1 MYLWIALYMSG
12 IDVFTMKKKLKMFY
26 RREHMATNR
35 TTMNNAKRSK
45 VIRRNDSWQLYLMLI
60 PAIVL
65 TVIFVY
71 VPMSGLVMAFQDY
84 KPYLGIAGSKWVG
97 WDQFK
102 FLFEYPDSFQV
113 IWNTLRISV
122 LKLIFGM
129 ASSLLFALLIHEV
142 RVKVFRSMVQTF
154 VFLPHFLSWVVL
166 GGVFIELLNPDYGLV
181 NRFLTTLGFDSIFFL
196 GDNNWFLF
204 TLVSSE
210 VWKEFGYGSIIFI
223 AALAGINP
231 SLYEAAQLDGAGKW
245 RQMWSVTLP
254 SLIPTIAVV
263 FTLTLSQV
271 LNAGF
276 DQVFNLYNS
285 LVYEKGDIIDT
296 FVYRIGLVGGNFS
309 FGTAIGLFKSV
320 VGLILIMVGYRLAYK
335 VARYK
340 IF

>member
-1 MYLWIALYMSG
+1 MVI
-12 IDVFTMKKKLKMFY
+12 
-26 RREHMATNR
+26 NR
-35 TTMNNAKRSK
+35 TTMKHAMRPR
-45 VIRRNDSWQLYLMLI
+45 VMRRNDSWQLYLMLI

-65 TVIFVY
+65 TVIFIY
-71 VPMSGLVMAFQDY
+71 VPMGGLIMAFQDY
-84 KPYLGIAGSKWVG
+84 KPYLGITGSKWVG
-97 WDQFK
+97 LDQFK

-129 ASSLLFALLIHEV
+129 ISSLLFALLINEV
-142 RVKVFRSMVQTF
+142 RVKFFRSTVQTF

-181 NRFLTTLGFDSIFFL
+181 NRFLNMLGLDSIFFL
-196 GDNNWFLF
+196 GNNNWFLF

-245 RQMWSVTLP
+245 RQMWSITLP
-254 SLIPTIAVV
+254 SLIPTICVV

-276 DQVFNLYNS
+276 DQVFNLYNP
-285 LVYEKGDIIDT
+285 LVFEKGDIIDT
-296 FVYRIGLVGGNFS
+296 FVYRIGLIGGNFS

-320 VGLILIMVGYRLAYK
+320 VGLILIVGGYRLAYK
-335 VARYK
+335 VAGYK

>member
-1 MYLWIALYMSG
+1 M
-12 IDVFTMKKKLKMFY
+12 V
-26 RREHMATNR
+26 TNR
-35 TTMNNAKRSK
+35 TTMKHAMRPR
-45 VIRRNDSWQLYLMLI
+45 VTRRNDSWQLYLMLI

-71 VPMSGLVMAFQDY
+71 VPMGGLIMAFQDY
-84 KPYLGIAGSKWVG
+84 KPYLGITGSKWVG
-97 WDQFK
+97 LDQFK

-129 ASSLLFALLIHEV
+129 MSSLLFALLINEV
-142 RVKVFRSMVQTF
+142 RVKFFRSTVQTF

-166 GGVFIELLNPDYGLV
+166 GGVFIELLNPDYGLG
-181 NRFLTTLGFDSIFFL
+181 NRFLNMLGLDSIFFL
-196 GDNNWFLF
+196 GNNNWFLF

-245 RQMWSVTLP
+245 RQMWSITLP
-254 SLIPTIAVV
+254 SLIPTICVV

-276 DQVFNLYNS
+276 DQVFNLYNP
-285 LVYEKGDIIDT
+285 LVFEKGDIIDT
-296 FVYRIGLVGGNFS
+296 FVYRIGLIGGNFS

-320 VGLILIMVGYRLAYK
+320 VGLILIVGGYRLAYK
-335 VARYK
+335 VAGYK

>member
-1 MYLWIALYMSG
+1 M
-12 IDVFTMKKKLKMFY
+12 
-26 RREHMATNR
+26 ETNR
-35 TTMNNAKRSK
+35 TTMKKAVRPK
-45 VIRRNDSWQLYLMLI
+45 VIRRNDSWQLYLMLL
-60 PAIVL
+60 PAVIL
-65 TVIFVY
+65 TIIFIY
-71 VPMSGLVMAFQDY
+71 VPMGGVVMAFQDY
-84 KPYLGIAGSKWVG
+84 KPYLGITGSKWVG
-97 WDQFK
+97 LDQFK
-102 FLFEYPDSFQV
+102 FLFEYPDSYQV

-122 LKLIFGM
+122 LKLVFGM
-129 ASSLLFALLIHEV
+129 VSSLLFALLINEV
-142 RVKVFRSMVQTF
+142 RSKLFRSTVQTF

-181 NRFLTTLGFDSIFFL
+181 NRLLNALGLNSIFFL
-196 GDNNWFLF
+196 GDNNWFLV

-245 RQMWSVTLP
+245 RQMWSITLP
-254 SLIPTIAVV
+254 SLIPTICVI
-263 FTLTLSQV
+263 FTLSLSQV

-276 DQVFNLYNS
+276 DQVLNLYNP

-296 FVYRIGLVGGNFS
+296 FVYRIGLIGGNFS

-320 VGLILIMVGYRLAYK
+320 VGLILIVGGYRLAYK
-335 VARYK
+335 VAGYK

>member
-1 MYLWIALYMSG
+1 MY
-12 IDVFTMKKKLKMFY
+12 
-26 RREHMATNR
+26 
-35 TTMNNAKRSK
+35 
-45 VIRRNDSWQLYLMLI
+45 RNDNWLLYLMLL
-60 PAIVL
+60 PAVVL
-65 TVIFVY
+65 TVLFVY
-71 VPMSGLVMAFQDY
+71 VPMGGIVMAFQDY
-84 KPYLGIAGSKWVG
+84 KPYLGITGSKWVG
-97 WDQFK
+97 LDQFK
-102 FLFEYPDSFQV
+102 FLFEYPDSVQV

-122 LKLIFGM
+122 LKLLFG
-129 ASSLLFALLIHEV
+129 LLSTLTFALLINEV
-142 RVKVFRSMVQTF
+142 RVKFVRSAVQTL

-166 GGVFIELLNPDYGLV
+166 GGVFIELLNPEYGLV
-181 NRFLTTLGFDSIFFL
+181 NRLIQVLGFQPIFFL

-245 RQMWSVTLP
+245 RQMWSITLP
-254 SLIPTIAVV
+254 SLVPTICVV
-263 FTLTLSQV
+263 FTLSLSQV

-296 FVYRIGLVGGNFS
+296 FVYRIGLIGGNFS

-320 VGLILIMVGYRLAYK
+320 VGLFLIVGGYKLAYK
-335 VARYK
+335 VAGYK